1 MATKKFSNFE
11 YASLTD
17 TGGFNTAGLH
27 RYDAFE
33 TPHGHAFIIVSN
45 DRDDEQQ
52 AELCR
57 IAIERIRYYLENEPD
72 ESKEVV
78 HGNALTYAGG
88 YLYQMGQKD
97 PSVKAGNIS
106 CLCVL
111 FSEEKIYYSWIGH
124 VDLFLF
130 TGKRMYLLS
139 WKDSDDEEVASK
151 DEDQTRLKDRNAFLG
166 SKSILIPFSAN
177 SDVEPVNGDIL
188 ILASGSVCR
197 RLHTKDI
204 RKVLQDSMPLQTK
217 AARVMRRSDGS
228 TGQCPACIV
237 LLRFHDLK
245 NTERSFGTGKVAS
258 KPESSKQKSEQV
270 MGKDKKSS
278 KAPGKITSRILKIIF
293 SAIGLLLVGYLI
305 YDLIIYDPHPPV
317 PLPRSTEVAVVDTL
331 RQPEAA
337 ENQTAAVPADETPVV
352 PDDVTYVVRRGD
364 TWGRI
369 YVQYGVCSW
378 FIINHP
384 PNTGRFGREGSLI
397 AGESLRIPVKYS
409 GKAEYNPHY
418 FQEFATEKV
427 GSRCEHAGPELR
439 RAFEDKIAQ

>member
-11 YASLTD
+11 YASLSD
-17 TGGFNTAGLH
+17 TGSFTTAGLH

-33 TPHGHAFIIVSN
+33 TSHGHTFVVVSN

-52 AELCR
+52 ADLCR
-57 IAIERIRYYLENEPD
+57 IVIERIKYYLENEPD

-88 YLYQMGQKD
+88 YLFQMGQKD
-97 PSVKAGNIS
+97 PTVRVGKIS
-106 CLCVL
+106 CLCAL
-111 FSEEKIYYSWIGH
+111 FSEEKIHYSWIGH

-139 WKDSDDEEVASK
+139 WKDLEGEMEAVAGK
-151 DEDQTRLKDRNAFLG
+151 DECGNNDKNAFLG
-166 SKSILIPFSAN
+166 SKAIVVPFSGS

-188 ILASGSVCR
+188 ILASGGVCR
-197 RLHTKDI
+197 RLHTKDT

-217 AARVMRRSDGS
+217 AARILRHSDS
-228 TGQCPACIV
+228 VADQCPASIV

-245 NTERSFGTGKVAS
+245 NTERSFGTGQVAS
-258 KPESSKQKSEQV
+258 KPESSKQRNEQD
-270 MGKDKKSS
+270 MAKDKPCS
-278 KAPGKITSRILKIIF
+278 KTSGKTIPRLIKAIF
-293 SAIGLLLVGYLI
+293 GVIGLLVVGYFI
-305 YDLIIYDPHPPV
+305 YDLLIYDPHPPV
-317 PLPRSTEVAVVDTL
+317 PLPETTSVALTDTG
-331 RQPEAA
+331 EHVKA
-337 ENQTAAVPADETPVV
+337 EDQDGAQPADETPVL
-352 PDDVTYVVRRGD
+352 PDDLTYIVRSGD

-378 FIINHP
+378 FIINHR

-409 GKAEYNPHY
+409 GKAEYNPNY
-418 FQEFATEKV
+418 YQEFATEKV
-427 GSRCEHAGPELR
+427 GNRCEHAGPELL
-439 RAFEDKIAQ
+439 RAFEEKTAQ